1 MQTQEKWKNTI
12 ETETYMAQC
21 LFQYIFSLLI
31 IVLKNKKKKKKKKIS
46 LIFNMR
52 INILTNY

>member
-31 IVLKNKKKKKKKKIS
+31 IILKNNKKNFPYIQYDNKH
-46 LIFNMR
+46 FE
-52 INILTNY
+52 

>member
-31 IVLKNKKKKKKKKIS
+31 IVLKKKKKKKNFPYIQYENKH
-46 LIFNMR
+46 FD
-52 INILTNY
+52 